1 MGGLRTNTMAKA
13 DAAIGARIRTYRLQR
28 GMSQSALAE
37 KLGLTFQQVQKYEKG
52 ANRVA
57 GSRLVEVC
65 NILQVR
71 PEELLG
77 NGDGIFVDQPDV
89 FEALKNKDIAAGFIK
104 ISKLTPT
111 RRRAVMKALLVMIDA
126 FGGNGKL

>member
-1 MGGLRTNTMAKA
+1 MPKTLVSA
-13 DAAIGARIRTYRLQR
+13 DAHIGHRIRTFRLQR

-52 ANRVA
+52 MNRVS
-57 GSRLVEVC
+57 GSRIIEVC

-77 NGDGIFVDQPDV
+77 NGTGIFVDQPDV
-89 FEALKNKDIAAGFIK
+89 FAALKDKDIAQGFLK
-104 ISKLTPT
+104 ISKLTPS
-111 RRRAVMKALLVMIDA
+111 RRKAVMKALMGLIEA